1 MKKLISRLGLL
12 ALILAMAFA
21 VTACG
26 GTDSSSDGDSYD
38 DGSQDIYAEE
48 NVETDYEDLSTTHYY
63 FRNQDLLMQHYQKHG
78 IEMGFSSAEDYEEGA
93 CQVINDPDALYKEEA
108 EDGDECFY
116 IEETNEFV
124 VLSGDGYIRTY
135 FLPDAGKAYFDRQ

>member
-12 ALILAMAFA
+12 TLIIAMAFA

-26 GTDSSSDGDSYD
+26 GAPNDASSD
-38 DGSQDIYAEE
+38 DGNQEIYAEE
-48 NVETDYEDLSTTHYY
+48 NVDAPYEDLSSTHYY
-63 FRNQDLLMQHYQKHG
+63 FRNQDLLMQHYKKHG
-78 IEMGFSSAEDYEEGA
+78 IEMGYDSAEDYEEGA
-93 CQVINDPDALYKEEA
+93 CQVINDPDALYKTEA

-116 IEETNEFV
+116 IEDTNEFV

-135 FLPDAGKAYFDRQ
+135 FLPDAGKDYFDRQ